1 MDQEMR
7 MKAFALRCRGMTWAE
22 IGECLNYDERAI
34 DRELHAVIEKQ
45 DRRLR
50 IRYPRLRVYVQDEC
64 GGSIRVFAER
74 MQVSPYRL
82 RQVLLHGVSPG
93 TKLRRK
99 IELETR
105 MSQEEAFSDSW
116 REVKQEA

>member
-22 IGECLNYDERAI
+22 IGESLNYDERAI

-74 MQVSPYRL
+74 MKVSPYRL
-82 RQVLLHGVSPG
+82 RQVLLHGVPPG
-93 TKLRRK
+93 AKLKSK

-105 MSQEEAFSDSW
+105 MPQEEAFSDSW
-116 REVKQEA
+116 REEKWEA